1 MQVVRGIAPES
12 EDRGAGK
19 SSGLQIV
26 GVGRSGTSIA
36 TRVCGCLGL
45 RLPRSADLLPP
56 GLGNKEGF
64 WESESLVAFDDEL
77 LAHWGSTWWTPPSTV
92 TKSML
97 QQLGPLSKRAA
108 RDFHRAFG
116 TAEGW
121 VWKDPRLTVLLPFW
135 DNVIGKQPVLV
146 PFRDPGSVA
155 MSIARRDGTTPRQ
168 GLALW
173 ERHTR
178 LLLAHLEGRRV
189 LLASYESLC
198 TTPDAWIDELVRFC
212 VGSGLK
218 VGVASPAVPRLVKHD
233 RGATTDSLA
242 VASAT
247 ALFEILERLQGV
259 HECFEPV
266 QVPAESPW
274 LEAEMEELRYRY
286 RAALAS
292 SQ

>member
-1 MQVVRGIAPES
+1 
-12 EDRGAGK
+12 
-19 SSGLQIV
+19 
-26 GVGRSGTSIA
+26 
-36 TRVCGCLGL
+36 
-45 RLPRSADLLPP
+45 LPP
-56 GLGNKEGF
+56 GLGNQEGF

-77 LAHWGSTWWTPPSTV
+77 LARWNSTWWTPPSSV
-92 TKSML
+92 TKTML
-97 QQLGPLSKRAA
+97 HQVGPMRDRAA
-108 RDFHRAFG
+108 RDFRRAFG

-135 DNVIGKQPVLV
+135 DDVIGKQPVLV

-212 VGSGLK
+212 VGSGLR
-218 VGVASPAVPRLVKHD
+218 VGEASPAVPRLVKHD
-233 RGATTDSLA
+233 RGAGAESLA
-242 VASAT
+242 FSSPG
-247 ALFEILERLQGV
+247 ALFEVLERMQGV

-266 QVPAESPW
+266 LLTTESPW
-274 LEAEMEELRYRY
+274 LEAEMDELRFR
-286 RAALAS
+286 
-292 SQ
+292 